1 MHAHRKVHFNA
12 QYFMFVLLKT
22 FKPHCVPFCIDPMC
36 NPIFMYN
43 PIRLRNNLRRW
54 YFLYNNDE

>member
-54 YFLYNNDE
+54 YFFV